1 MCYGYGMSNN
11 TNSLTAETI
20 TTEQIETLR
29 AEAQEHGDGE
39 QVSICNHA
47 LDTAESRNRSWTV
60 EEARQLCA
68 DAINAARAME

>member
-1 MCYGYGMSNN
+1 MTNN
-11 TNSLTAETI
+11 TTLTAETI
-20 TTEQIETLR
+20 TTAQIKALR
-29 AEAQEHGDGE
+29 AEAQEHGDTE

-68 DAINAARAME
+68 DAINAGQG